1 MEQEAFM
8 NATVDPIYQLKDDLR
23 FRMNNV
29 PLKELSSDSEQ
40 VTQQVLI
47 LVH

>member
-1 MEQEAFM
+1 MEQDAFI

-23 FRMNNV
+23 FRLSNV
-29 PLKELSSDSEQ
+29 QLKELSSDCEQ

-47 LVH
+47 LVQ